1 MKVYFNDKLKKAT
14 RIYTWYNANGY
25 IEIPGCYEKD
35 YDNHCFLCGY
45 ENYDGHRKP
54 CGECKIRYE
63 RGKIDKNLPMGID
76 EMEYEDWRVFHA
88 IAHQM
93 QQGEQPYATLEEYI
107 DELKDYKNC
116 LRQYYAEQKTKE
128 TAHREN
134 NILYQRK

>member
-63 RGKIDKNLPMGID
+63 RDKKDKNLPMGID
-76 EMEYEDWRVFHA
+76 EME
-88 IAHQM
+88 
-93 QQGEQPYATLEEYI
+93 
-107 DELKDYKNC
+107 
-116 LRQYYAEQKTKE
+116 
-128 TAHREN
+128 
-134 NILYQRK
+134 